1 MAEPSM
7 YWTDTKSGIA
17 RMEANN
23 DDFLV
28 TAKNLETLE
37 NLAKPM
43 KDAWQITVTTLSQ
56 NAAIEKFNGK
66 NECGPPRSFQHVGLK
81 IT

>member
-1 MAEPSM
+1 M
-7 YWTDTKSGIA
+7 YWIDTASGIA

-37 NLAKPM
+37 KLAQPM
-43 KDAWQITVTTLSQ
+43 KEARQITVTTLSQ
-56 NAAIEKFNGK
+56 NAATEISTEKRK
-66 NECGPPRSFQHVGLK
+66 VDPRTVFSMLD
-81 IT
+81 